1 MADDSRVVIGVEA
14 DTKQAD
20 KEFDKLK
27 KKMEQATSNIQGAMG
42 GSSASSNAQGA
53 MGGGSQN
60 GTNLQTPSTFDD
72 PNNWGK
78 TAGKL
83 FTAEFIARMSKQGVS
98 LIAQAMRSPVTG
110 NDTADMFESV
120 AGGGIEGAVAGAVAG
135 GALGAKGG
143 VYGAIAGLIGGGL
156 IGFLNSS
163 TEIQNRKIQ
172 ESVALRQSEL
182 GYQQS
187 KAFGEAGIAENFIDK
202 NLGREEKLNF
212 YSEQIR
218 NLNHGKN
225 GIFNLYERMRQLS
238 EEGEGESV
246 AYKRIQDLYNKKMSA
261 RLNFELKEFALKT
274 EIPFKKYEASELTDS
289 FAKQGI
295 EIGNQV
301 NVEDLQ
307 QQQINVLQ
315 RIRDMLQDIVTSTNK
330 RGVDSYMNEAYA
342 YRFNLNT

>member
-20 KEFDKLK
+20 KEFEKLK
-27 KKMEQATSNIQGAMG
+27 KKMEQASSSIQGKVGG
-42 GSSASSNAQGA
+42 GSGVSSNASQ
-53 MGGGSQN
+53 GGGSHESN
-60 GTNLQTPSTFDD
+60 NTLQTPSNVDD

-83 FTAEFIARMSKQGVS
+83 FTAEFISRMSKQGVT
-98 LIAQAMRSPVTG
+98 LIAQAMRSPLTG
-110 NDTADMFESV
+110 NDSADMFESV

-135 GALGAKGG
+135 GVFGAKAGII
-143 VYGAIAGLIGGGL
+143 GALIGAVGGGL
-156 IGFLNSS
+156 FSGLTESK
-163 TEIQNRKIQ
+163 EIQNRKLQ
-172 ESVALRQSEL
+172 EMMNLQQFEMA
-182 GYQQS
+182 YQQN

-202 NLGREEKLNF
+202 NLGRTEKLNF

-225 GIFNLYERMRQLS
+225 GIFNLYEQMKKLS

-246 AYKRIQDLYNKKMSA
+246 EYKRIQDLYNKKMSA
-261 RLNFELKEFALKT
+261 RLNFELKEFAIKT
-274 EIPFKKYEASELTDS
+274 EIPFKKYEASELTDT

>member
-27 KKMEQATSNIQGAMG
+27 KKMEQASSSIQGAMG
-42 GSSASSNAQGA
+42 GSNVSNNAQGA
-53 MGGGSQN
+53 MGGSHESFN
-60 GTNLQTPSTFDD
+60 TLQTPSNVDD

-83 FTAEFIARMSKQGVS
+83 FTAEFISRMSKQGVT
-98 LIAQAMRSPVTG
+98 LIAQAMRSPLTG
-110 NDTADMFESV
+110 NDSADMFESV
-120 AGGGIEGAVAGAVAG
+120 AGGSIDGAVAGAMAG
-135 GALGAKGG
+135 GAFGAKGG
-143 VYGAIAGLIGGGL
+143 AIGALIGLVGGGL
-156 IGFLNSS
+156 VGGFNEYI
-163 TEIQNRKIQ
+163 EIQNRKLQ
-172 ESVALRQSEL
+172 EMMNLQQSEMA
-182 GYQQS
+182 YQQT
-187 KAFGEAGIAENFIDK
+187 KAFGKSGIAENFIDK
-202 NLGREEKLNF
+202 NLGRNEKLNF
-212 YSEQIR
+212 YNEQI
-218 NLNHGKN
+218 NALNHGKN
-225 GIFNLYERMRQLS
+225 GIFNLYEQMKKLS
-238 EEGEGESV
+238 DEGEGESV
-246 AYKRIQDLYNKKMSA
+246 EYKRIQDLYNKKMSM
-261 RLNFELKEFALKT
+261 RLNFELKEFALKS

-295 EIGNQV
+295 QIGNQV

-315 RIRDMLQDIVTSTNK
+315 RIRDMLQDIVTNTNK